1 MAGRHAAS
9 QGSDTSMNKTQ
20 IPLALASLSHHN
32 ADIVALEE
40 FRFEDEEGFLRET
53 RERFK
58 GVILLQ
64 TCNRVEVLVQGD
76 AADLE
81 EYLAKLGRTGC
92 HLLEGTEVLRHLLE
106 MAAGL
111 DSMIVGED
119 QILGQLKQALTVS
132 MEAGTCSRILEQC
145 ITKAIH
151 VGVQV
156 RRRTNINKGAVS
168 IGSAAVEMAESMIGS
183 LEKRHILVIG
193 SGEIG
198 SLVAKALAARDL
210 TAIYVANR
218 TYSQAVALAKKI
230 DGRAVDFADLYHY
243 ITLSDVVISC
253 TAAPHAVIRH
263 DRLSEA
269 ISESRWPH
277 EEPRPLVLIDI
288 AQPRDI
294 EEEVRTIDGVHLY
307 TIDNLRT
314 VSETNL
320 NTRLIEADRAREY
333 IGDELEQ
340 FTRLLRQTA
349 SDETIGALYNW
360 AEGIRV
366 RERDRAFNRIGT
378 DDGRTLQIID
388 DLTKVLVK
396 KMLSDAT
403 VSVRSC
409 AEYGDLEA
417 ADSFVNALTKG
428 ERPCFRKEE

>member
-1 MAGRHAAS
+1 
-9 QGSDTSMNKTQ
+9 MNKTQ

-92 HLLEGTEVLRHLLE
+92 HFLEGTEVLRHLLE

-183 LEKRHILVIG
+183 LDKRHILVIG

>member
-1 MAGRHAAS
+1 
-9 QGSDTSMNKTQ
+9 MNKTQ
-20 IPLALASLSHHN
+20 YIPLALASLNHHN
-32 ADIVALEE
+32 ADIVVLEE
-40 FRFEDEEGFLRET
+40 FRFEDEEVFLRET

-64 TCNRVEVLVQGD
+64 TCNRVEVLVQGN

-81 EYLAKLGRTGC
+81 EYLAELGRTGYQ
-92 HLLEGTEVLRHLLE
+92 LFEGADVLRHLLE

-119 QILGQLKQALTVS
+119 QILGQLKQALAAS

-145 ITKAIH
+145 ITKAVH

-168 IGSAAVEMAESMIGS
+168 IGSAAVELAESMIGS
-183 LEKRHILVIG
+183 LDNRHILVIG

-253 TAAPHAVIRH
+253 TAAPHAIIRH
-263 DRLSEA
+263 ERLREA

-277 EEPRPLVLIDI
+277 EEPHPLVLIDI

-294 EEEVRTIDGVHLY
+294 EEEVKTIEGVHLY

-314 VSETNL
+314 VSEFNL
-320 NTRLIEADRAREY
+320 NTRLNEADRAREY
-333 IGDELEQ
+333 IGDELEH
-340 FTRLLRQTA
+340 FTRLLKRTA
-349 SDETIGALYNW
+349 SDETVGALYNW

-366 RERDRAFNRIGT
+366 RERDRALGRLGT
-378 DDGRTLQIID
+378 DDERTRQIVD
-388 DLTKVLVK
+388 DLTRVLVK
-396 KMLSDAT
+396 KLLSDAT

-428 ERPCFRKEE
+428 DRPCFRKEE